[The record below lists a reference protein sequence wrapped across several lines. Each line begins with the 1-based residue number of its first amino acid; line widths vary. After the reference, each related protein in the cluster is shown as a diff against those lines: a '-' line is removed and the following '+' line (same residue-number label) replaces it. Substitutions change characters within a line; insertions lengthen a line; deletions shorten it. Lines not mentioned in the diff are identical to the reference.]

1 MRSSHLRH
9 PPGAPRYNDLM
20 LGFVVSA
27 FTRDWTGGNRAGV
40 VLSAEDMPDA
50 ERQALAAEL
59 GFSETAFV
67 EHSHITN
74 FKVRFFTP
82 AAEVDLCGHATIAT
96 FAALLKEGR
105 IIPGLYTQETQA
117 GVLGVEVLS
126 DGLVLM
132 DQAAP
137 VFGVEHDARELGRI
151 LGAMPLGTPRCVS
164 TGLPD
169 LLVEFA
175 TVEALAAVK
184 PDLPAL
190 SAYSRAHGVVGV
202 HAYARLKE
210 GATAACRDFA
220 PLYGIDEEPA
230 TGTASGALA
239 CELFVRGQAG
249 LSQSFHQ
256 GDSMGR
262 PSLILAELEADGGRV
277 TRVRVGGRAVVER
290 AL

>member
-1 MRSSHLRH
+1 MRSSRLRH
-9 PPGAPRYNDLM
+9 PPRYNDGM
-20 LGFVVSA
+20 MTAFVVSA

-40 VLSAEDMPDA
+40 VLAAEGIPDE
-50 ERQALAAEL
+50 ERQALAAKL

-67 EHSHITN
+67 EGSHN
-74 FKVRFFTP
+74 AHFKVRFFTP

-96 FAALLKEGR
+96 FALLLKEGR
-105 IIPGLYTQETQA
+105 IKPGTYTQETKA
-117 GVLGVEVLS
+117 GMLGVEVAS
-126 DGLVLM
+126 DGLVMM
-132 DQAAP
+132 DQNPP

-151 LGAMPLGTPRCVS
+151 LGAMPMGTPRCVS

-190 SAYSRAHGVVGV
+190 SAYSHAHGVVGV
-202 HAYARLKE
+202 HAYARLKGE
-210 GATAACRDFA
+210 VTAACRDFA

-262 PSLILAELEADGGRV
+262 PSLILAQLEADGGRI